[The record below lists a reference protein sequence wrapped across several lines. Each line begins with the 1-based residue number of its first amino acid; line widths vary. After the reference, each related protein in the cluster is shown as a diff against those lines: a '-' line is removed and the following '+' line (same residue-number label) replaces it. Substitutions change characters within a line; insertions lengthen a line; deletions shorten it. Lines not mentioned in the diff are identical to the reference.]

1 MPDFLSVILKILFIV
16 FFFGFCVFIHE
27 FGHLLVAL
35 WKGLHVEKFSVGMG
49 PKLWGFTYRGVEY
62 VISWLPFGGFVSLP
76 QLDPTDTPHSSNNI
90 PLPHATPGAR
100 AWTAFAG
107 PLFNVL
113 FGFLLATL
121 MWAAGLWRPVPST
134 SVVVSSLPAYLPHS
148 APFSPDS
155 QLLSFNRFQV
165 SEISPLSWAG
175 FCHFLGSQDT
185 VPEEV
190 TVKVWEPGAEE
201 PRTVTFTPEKNPEWE
216 AGLRPGDR
224 IWEVNGASFQGGT
237 EDFQKEYVYGNRG
250 QVTLKVVR
258 QGEPLEFSY
267 VPAKNPDR
275 EELAFP
281 FMEVQNPVHVAEILP
296 GSPAEQAGL
305 QSGDQ
310 LLSLNHANVVSPT
323 ELERWLKKLPE
334 GTSSLEVE
342 AARNGAPL
350 PPLTLS
356 WEPQGNPTPETL
368 GFAFQ
373 VLVYGCS
380 PDSPAAKAGLR
391 QGDQILSLKRLAPAE
406 GTPTPTQPDTL
417 LVREIAD
424 FQKFVRESGA
434 IPLEVTY
441 RRNQRERQITLT
453 PYFHPERPGVPLL
466 GVVLTSELPR
476 SIQHITP
483 WAQFTE
489 VLNTTTRT
497 LGLLFAPLTS
507 RAKSAITGQPRQ
519 TPSSQVGIRH
529 MSGPLGIIQALWYK
543 LKYEGYRGGFSFI
556 ILISFSLAFMNLLPL
571 PVLDGGHILFAAV
584 EALIRR
590 RIPATFFKYVYN
602 TFAVLL
608 ILMMLYITLFDGRRI
623 LRYSFRGGKSK
634 PQEKKQVDTPKTPP
648 ATPENASPD
657 ASATP

>member
-1 MPDFLSVILKILFIV
+1 MPAFLSVILKILFIV

-76 QLDPTDTPHSSNNI
+76 QLDPTDTPQSSDNK

-113 FGFLLATL
+113 FGFLLATI

-134 SVVVSSLPAYLPHS
+134 SVVVGSLPAYLPHA
-148 APFSPDS
+148 APFSRDS
-155 QLLSFNRFQV
+155 QLLSVDHIPVQD
-165 SEISPLSWAG
+165 SPPLSWEA
-175 FCHFLGSQDT
+175 FCHRLGTRDA
-185 VPEEV
+185 VPQEL
-190 TVKVWEPGAEE
+190 TLTILEPGAQESRE
-201 PRTVTFTPEKNPEWE
+201 VTFTPEKNPEWE
-216 AGLRPGDR
+216 AGVRPGDR
-224 IWEVNGASFQGGT
+224 ILEVNGSSFQGGA

-250 QVTLKVVR
+250 QVSLKVVR
-258 QGEPLEFSY
+258 QGEPLAFSY
-267 VPAKNPDR
+267 VPARNPDR

-281 FMEVQNPVHVAEILP
+281 FMEVLNPVHVAEIRP
-296 GSPAEQAGL
+296 GSPAEKAGL
-305 QSGDQ
+305 QGGDQ
-310 LLSLNHANVVSPT
+310 LLSLNHTNLRSPM
-323 ELERWLKKLPE
+323 ELEKLLQELPE
-334 GTSSLEVE
+334 GAATLEVE
-342 AARNGAPL
+342 AARNGAAL
-350 PPLTLS
+350 PPATLS
-356 WEPQGNPTPETL
+356 LEDQSQPTPETL
-368 GFAFQ
+368 GFAFH

-406 GTPTPTQPDTL
+406 GATTQPDTL
-417 LVREIAD
+417 VVREITD

-441 RRNQRERQITLT
+441 VRDKKERQAILT
-453 PYFHPERPGVPLL
+453 PYFLPERPGVPLL

-476 SIQHITP
+476 SIQHVTP
-483 WAQFTE
+483 WTQFTE

-507 RAKSAITGQPRQ
+507 RAKSAITGKPRQ
-519 TPSSQVGIRH
+519 TPSAQVGIRH

-584 EALIRR
+584 EAVTRR

-623 LRYSFRGGKSK
+623 LRYSRQGTKVQR
-634 PQEKKQVDTPKTPP
+634 QEKKQ
-648 ATPENASPD
+648 ATPAEEPTAAPEE
-657 ASATP
+657 APAAPETP